1 MRWEWQTKAMEGRRS
16 APGQATPPV
25 DRAWPVGRPRQ
36 RGGWGGREGTPPHS
50 FTVTVAPRVLLELT
64 LLRSPPLPTFL
75 TTLRFCAGFRV
86 LGEGKGSL
94 SRENVPVSGGP
105 ARASSSLDAH
115 GEPAAGGAAAGDHAG
130 GGSLGPRRCFSLK
143 HRRPRAREAAPT
155 RVLGTFLRARG
166 GGGQLPGRE
175 PHTEPHGAARG
186 PSG

>member
-1 MRWEWQTKAMEGRRS
+1 MARGCGAGAPRSGHARPAGAREASGMRWEWQTKAMEGRRS

-36 RGGWGGREGTPPHS
+36 RGGRGGREGTPPHS
-50 FTVTVAPRVLLELT
+50 FTVTVAPRVLLELR

-94 SRENVPVSGGP
+94 SRENVPVSRGP

-115 GEPAAGGAAAGDHAG
+115 GEPAAGGAAAGAPCRRR
-130 GGSLGPRRCFSLK
+130 LPRPSSVFL
-143 HRRPRAREAAPT
+143 AEAQT
-155 RVLGTFLRARG
+155 T
-166 GGGQLPGRE
+166 PG
-175 PHTEPHGAARG
+175 A
-186 PSG
+186 